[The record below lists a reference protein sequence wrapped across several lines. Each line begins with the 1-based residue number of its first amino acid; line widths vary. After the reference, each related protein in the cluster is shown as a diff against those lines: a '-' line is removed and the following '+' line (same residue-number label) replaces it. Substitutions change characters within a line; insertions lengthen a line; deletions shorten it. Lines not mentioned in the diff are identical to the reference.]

1 MKQAKYKGFKLG
13 LIVGSSKEFYLI
25 VSEYG
30 PLSQP
35 LNLNPV
41 ATNHSSVSKKTVKSV
56 ILCHRISSIFEV
68 ILFSKLF
75 IA

>member
-41 ATNHSSVSKKTVKSV
+41 ATNHSSVSKKKQLSP
-56 ILCHRISSIFEV
+56 
-68 ILFSKLF
+68 
-75 IA
+75 